1 MRKLL
6 ALLRLV
12 AAVFALAAAAYVCLV
27 VLGVFSALDSAT
39 TGYYIYR

>member
-12 AAVFALAAAAYVCLV
+12 AAAYVCLV
-27 VLGVFSALDSAT
+27 VFGVFSALDSAT
-39 TGYYIYR
+39 SGYSIYR

>member
-12 AAVFALAAAAYVCLV
+12 AAYVCLV
-27 VLGVFSALDSAT
+27 VFGVFSALDSAT
-39 TGYYIYR
+39 SGYSIYR

>member
-12 AAVFALAAAAYVCLV
+12 AAVFALEAAAYVCLV
-27 VLGVFSALDSAT
+27 VFGVFSALDSAT
-39 TGYYIYR
+39 SGYSIYR